1 MCSQPCLYNFIKQ
14 MQLQIDIL
22 IPLYDIYPGLQNK
35 HISTY
40 LAVYATFKATEE

>member
-1 MCSQPCLYNFIKQ
+1 

-40 LAVYATFKATEE
+40 LAVYATLKLQRND